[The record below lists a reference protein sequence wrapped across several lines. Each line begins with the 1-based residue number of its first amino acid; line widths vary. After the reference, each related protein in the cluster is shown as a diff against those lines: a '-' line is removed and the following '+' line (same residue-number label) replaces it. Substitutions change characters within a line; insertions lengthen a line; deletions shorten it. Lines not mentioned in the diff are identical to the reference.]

1 MIEQNMKQGKTGK
14 VILLS
19 TLGLVSYSGFLI
31 ANMSAA
37 TVWQYLPTR
46 QLPVNIS
53 GITGTLWSGA
63 AESVTLTVLRK
74 PLALPA
80 IRWQIEPA
88 SLLKGEVQ
96 VSVELGNAASPVEGQ
111 GTVVINR
118 QTLTLNNVELDTTA
132 PWLLASLQDTTVG
145 NIPGEVQGNVLLE
158 LDELIL
164 NDKGCVNING
174 NAALTNSG
182 LTSPSGQFD
191 LGNSTA
197 QLSCQNRSLIARVTQ
212 TSSIINSYGDFQLGT
227 SGRYTF
233 TGKMTPDAS
242 LPAPMKQ
249 GLAFLGQPDSNGAY
263 AFSFKSSIK

>member
-1 MIEQNMKQGKTGK
+1 MKQGKTGRI
-14 VILLS
+14 ILLS

-37 TVWQYLPTR
+37 TVWQYLSTR
-46 QLPVNIS
+46 QLPVNMS

-63 AESVTLTVLRK
+63 AESVTLTVSRK
-74 PLALPA
+74 PLALSA

-111 GTVVINR
+111 GMVVINR
-118 QTLTLNNVELDTTA
+118 KTLTLNNVELDTTA

-158 LDELIL
+158 LDDLIL

-182 LTSPSGQFD
+182 LTSPFGQFD

-197 QLSCQNRSLIARVTQ
+197 QLSCQNRNLIARVTQ
-212 TSSIINSYGDFQLGT
+212 TSSIMNSYGDFQLST